1 MLFKRFSPG
10 AVVSSAILALSM
22 AVPAPTGSEE
32 LDIGNLMNR
41 MEGAYV
47 EVVKSLL
54 LVPVLELANE
64 APFAKVQKQLGE
76 IVNTARLLPKID
88 NYKNDNSFRN
98 FAGNVEKQA
107 QGLAKLT
114 GKKRQVASLSALSR
128 LQDACMQ
135 CHKKFRF

>member
-1 MLFKRFSPG
+1 
-10 AVVSSAILALSM
+10 
-22 AVPAPTGSEE
+22 
-32 LDIGNLMNR
+32 

-107 QGLAKLT
+107 QGLAELA

-135 CHKKFRF
+135 CHIKFRF